1 MCIARLS
8 AHAARA
14 KKTRKSIR
22 SEMSIAS
29 KYNLATSIIVDA
41 EVNTKLQKDDKTFTR
56 RKNIRKNAV
65 MVCYFLIRITILLG
79 ILICSLLTLNNSLL
93 RT

>member
-8 AHAARA
+8 AHAVRAR
-14 KKTRKSIR
+14 KTRKSLR

-41 EVNTKLQKDDKTFTR
+41 EVNTKLQKDDKTFTK
-56 RKNIRKNAV
+56 RKNFTKKAV

-79 ILICSLLTLNNSLL
+79 ILVLTLNNSLL